1 MTWYKNEFF
10 ESLKTGFVDKVVP
23 SSREHR
29 PQLLVNDQ
37 KAGKK
42 VLTTIERELRT
53 CDEFWLSVAFVTTSG
68 IATLKNTLIELKERN
83 ISGKILASQYLNFTQ
98 PEALRMLLQFEN
110 IELKIVTDGDFHS
123 KGYLFKKGD
132 MFDLII
138 GSSNL
143 TANALCTNK
152 EWNLKVSASEQSELI
167 LQTAAE
173 FEREFANA
181 TKVDDTWITRYEL
194 YYRSQLEYNRKI
206 QERQDYSD
214 FREVKPN
221 LMQREALENIKQLRK
236 KGKNKALLIS
246 ATGTGKTYLSAFD
259 VKAFQPKKFLFIVH
273 RRTIA
278 EKAMETYQHLFGSHI
293 KMGIYSGSSREL
305 NADFIFSTVQT
316 ISKDEH
322 IQQFAKDHFDYIVID
337 ETHRAG
343 AASYQKIMTYFTP
356 AFMLGMTATPERM
369 DGLDVFT
376 LFDHTIAYE
385 IRLHKALEEE
395 MLSPF
400 HYYGVTDMS
409 INDQVI
415 EDKSDFNLL
424 TAHER
429 IERIIEKANLYGC
442 DDGIVRGLIFCSL
455 KNECHELSR
464 AFNQLKKPNGTYYNT
479 IALTGDDS
487 EETRVD
493 AIRRLESDQLFE
505 KLDYIFTVDIF
516 NEGIDIPRVNQ
527 IIMLRPTQSAI
538 IFVQQLGRGLRK
550 VNSKEYLTV
559 IDFIGNYSN
568 NYLVPIALYG
578 DTSYN
583 KDTLR
588 NLISTGSQFMPG
600 TSTIN
605 FDRITKEKIF
615 AALDS
620 ANLQLKKDLLTD
632 YKLLKHKIGRIPM
645 MVDFIE
651 HGSRDPFGF
660 VDYSK
665 SYFNFVQSIETDFEF
680 KCTKEQIELLELFS
694 LEINNAKRIEE
705 SVLLKLL
712 LDKNSSS
719 STIDDFKRYISE
731 HFGYTPTDE
740 TIQSTLKNLN
750 FDFIRKSKKIVEL
763 NHNIFSL
770 SKEFLQV
777 LNKND
782 FKIFLLDNIEYAMSA
797 FTKRFDL
804 NKLYNGFVLGQK
816 YSRKDVCR
824 ILNWET
830 DISSTVYGY
839 RSQNGCTPC
848 FVTYQ
853 KSSKI
858 SQSTQYNDHFI
869 NQQTFAWESRSKRKI
884 ESTEI
889 QAVLSSHLILL
900 FVKKSDGEGTDFY
913 CLGEVNI
920 VPDTVQQ
927 GRMSIS
933 GEPVVHMNYILH
945 HPVEDHLYDYLTDQG
960 A

>member
-1 MTWYKNEFF
+1 MTWLKGDLF
-10 ESLKTGFVDKVVP
+10 ESLKTGFVDKVVQ
-23 SSREHR
+23 SNREYR
-29 PQLLVNDQ
+29 PQLVVND
-37 KAGKK
+37 KGTGRK

-53 CDEFWLSVAFVTTSG
+53 CDEFWLSVAFITTSG
-68 IATLKNTLIELKERN
+68 LATLKNTLIELKERK
-83 ISGKILASQYLNFTQ
+83 IPGKILASQYLNFTQ
-98 PEALRMLLQFEN
+98 PEALRMILQFEN

-152 EWNLKVSASEQSELI
+152 EWNLKVTASEESDLI
-167 LQTAAE
+167 LQTVTE
-173 FEREFANA
+173 FEREFKDASE
-181 TKVDDTWITRYEL
+181 VDDQWIAGYEL
-194 YYRSQLEYNRKI
+194 YYKSQLEYNKKI
-206 QERQDYSD
+206 QERTQYTE
-214 FREVKPN
+214 FHEVKPN

-236 KGKNKALLIS
+236 KGNNKALLIS

-293 KMGIYSGSSREL
+293 KMGLYSGESREL
-305 NADFIFSTVQT
+305 EADFIFSTVQT
-316 ISKDEH
+316 ISRDEH
-322 IQQFAKDHFDYIVID
+322 IRQFAKDHFDYIVID

-343 AASYQKIMTYFTP
+343 AASYQKIMDYFTP

-369 DGLDVFT
+369 DGLDVFK

-400 HYYGVTDMS
+400 HYYGVTDLS

-424 TAHER
+424 TANER
-429 IERIIEKANLYGC
+429 IERIIEKATLYGC
-442 DDGIVRGLIFCSL
+442 DDGNIRGLIFCSL
-455 KNECHELSR
+455 KNECHELSK
-464 AFNQLKKPNGTYYNT
+464 AFNKFRKRNGAYYNT
-479 IALTGDDS
+479 VALTSDDS
-487 EETRVD
+487 EETRAE
-493 AIRRLESDQLFE
+493 AIRRLESDQLSE
-505 KLDYIFTVDIF
+505 KIDYIFTVDIF
-516 NEGIDIPRVNQ
+516 NEGIDIPRINQ

-550 VNSKEYLTV
+550 VNTKEYLTV

-605 FDRITKEKIF
+605 FDKITKEKIF
-615 AALDS
+615 AAIDS
-620 ANLQLKKDLLTD
+620 ANLQLKKDLTTD
-632 YKLLKHKIGRIPM
+632 YKLLKHKLGRVPM
-645 MVDFIE
+645 MMDFVA
-651 HGSRDPFGF
+651 HGSRDPFSF

-665 SYFNFVQSIETDFEF
+665 SYYNFLRLIETDFEHVCA
-680 KCTKEQIELLELFS
+680 KDQIELLELFS
-694 LEINNAKRIEE
+694 LEINNAKRVEE
-705 SVLLKLL
+705 SALLSLL
-712 LDKNSSS
+712 IEQEHVSLSNFNAYMT
-719 STIDDFKRYISE
+719 ST
-731 HFGYTPTDE
+731 FGYIPSEE
-740 TIQSTLKNLN
+740 TMHSVLQNLN
-750 FDFIRKSKKIVEL
+750 FAFVRKPRNIVEFQ
-763 NHNIFSL
+763 HSTFSFT
-770 SKEFLQV
+770 SEFTVTLA
-777 LNKND
+777 KND
-782 FKIFLLDNIEYAMSA
+782 FKQYLIDNVRYGLHA
-797 FTKRFDL
+797 FKKRFTL
-804 NKLYNGFVLGQK
+804 TKLTNGFVLGQK

-824 ILNWET
+824 ILNWEA
-830 DISSTVYGY
+830 DISGAVFGY
-839 RSQNGCTPC
+839 KTKNECTPC

-853 KSSKI
+853 KSSSI
-858 SQSTQYNDHFI
+858 SKSTQYNDHFI
-869 NQQTFAWESRSKRKI
+869 DQQTFAWESRSNRKI
-884 ESTEI
+884 ASTEI
-889 QAVLSSHLILL
+889 QAVLDSKLILL

-913 CLGEVNI
+913 CLGPVNI
-920 VPDTVQQ
+920 LPGSVKQEKMAV
-927 GRMSIS
+927 SE
-933 GEPVVHMNYILH
+933 EPVVHMTYKLTTT
-945 HPVEDHLYDYLTDQG
+945 VEDHLFDYLTDQG

>member
-1 MTWYKNEFF
+1 MTWHKSEFF
-10 ESLKTGFVDKVVP
+10 ESLKTGFVDKVVQ
-23 SSREHR
+23 SNREQR
-29 PQLLVNDQ
+29 PQLLVND
-37 KAGKK
+37 KDTGRK

-53 CDEFWLSVAFVTTSG
+53 CDEFWLSVAFITTSG
-68 IATLKNTLIELKERN
+68 LATLKNTLIELQERK
-83 ISGKILASQYLNFTQ
+83 IPGKILASQYLNFTQ
-98 PEALRMLLQFEN
+98 PEALRMILLFDN
-110 IELKIVTDGDFHS
+110 IQLKIVTDGDFHS
-123 KGYLFKKGD
+123 KGYLFKKGE

-152 EWNLKVSASEQSELI
+152 EWNLKVTASEDSDLI
-167 LQTAAE
+167 LQTALE
-173 FEREFANA
+173 FEREFKDA
-181 TKVDDTWITRYEL
+181 TEVDDKWVAGYEL
-194 YYRSQLEYNRKI
+194 YYKSQLEYNKKI
-206 QERQDYSD
+206 QEQTEYAE

-278 EKAMETYQHLFGSHI
+278 EKAMETYQHLFGSQI

-305 NADFIFSTVQT
+305 EADFIFSTVQT

-322 IQQFAKDHFDYIVID
+322 IQQFAKDHFNYIVID

-343 AASYQKIMTYFTP
+343 ATSYQKIIEYFTP
-356 AFMLGMTATPERM
+356 SFMLGMTATPERM
-369 DGLDVFT
+369 DGLDVFK
-376 LFDHTIAYE
+376 LFDNTIAYE

-400 HYYGVTDMS
+400 HYYGVTDLS

-424 TAHER
+424 TADER
-429 IERIIEKANLYGC
+429 IERILEKATVYGC
-442 DDGIVRGLIFCSL
+442 DDGNVRGLIFCSL
-455 KNECHELSR
+455 KIECHELSK
-464 AFNQLKKPNGTYYNT
+464 AFNQHRKKNGTYYNT
-479 IALTGDDS
+479 IALTSEDS
-487 EETRVD
+487 EETRAE
-493 AIRRLESDQLFE
+493 AIRRLESDQLSE

-516 NEGIDIPRVNQ
+516 NEGIDIPRINQ

-550 VNSKEYLTV
+550 VNTKEYLTV

-615 AALDS
+615 AAIDS
-620 ANLQLKKDLLTD
+620 ANLQLKKDLTTD
-632 YKLLKHKIGRIPM
+632 YKLLKYKLGRVPM
-645 MVDFIE
+645 MMDFVD
-651 HGSRDPFGF
+651 HGSRDPFSF

-665 SYFNFVQSIETDFEF
+665 SYYNFLRLIETNFEHVCS
-680 KCTKEQIELLELFS
+680 KDQMELLALFS
-694 LEINNAKRIEE
+694 LEINNAKRVEE
-705 SVLLKLL
+705 SALLSLL
-712 LDKNSSS
+712 IEHGQVSFSDFNAYMSKTFGYIPSAETMHSALQNLNFAFVRKPRSILNYKNSSYS
-719 STIDDFKRYISE
+719 FT
-731 HFGYTPTDE
+731 T
-740 TIQSTLKNLN
+740 
-750 FDFIRKSKKIVEL
+750 
-763 NHNIFSL
+763 
-770 SKEFLQV
+770 EFTSILAE
-777 LNKND
+777 ND
-782 FKIFLLDNIEYAMSA
+782 FKNYLIDNIQYGLNA
-797 FTKRFDL
+797 FKKRF
-804 NKLYNGFVLGQK
+804 KLTKLSHGFVLGQK

-824 ILNWET
+824 ILNWEA

-839 RSQNGCTPC
+839 RTQNKCTPC
-848 FVTYQ
+848 FVTYH
-853 KSSKI
+853 KSTKI
-858 SQSTQYNDHFI
+858 SKSTQYNDHFI
-869 NQQTFAWESRSKRKI
+869 DQQTFAWESRSKRKI

-889 QAVLSSHLILL
+889 QGVLDSKLILL

-913 CLGEVNI
+913 CLGAANI
-920 VPDTVQQ
+920 LPGSVKQEKMPV
-927 GRMSIS
+927 SE
-933 GEPVVHMNYILH
+933 EPVVHMTYKLT